1 MWRKPLPEIRQIVER
16 SRHTRGRNQMAIHSV
31 HCPVLG
37 AHVTQVT
44 DLEGAVTRII
54 CTEYDGADRSCRLKM
69 SARESGPLGQWLER
83 VSEDTLD
90 TRSTRC
96 VMLTT

>member
-1 MWRKPLPEIRQIVER
+1 
-16 SRHTRGRNQMAIHSV
+16 MAIRSV
-31 HCPVLG
+31 HCRVLG
-37 AHVTQVT
+37 TYVTQVT
-44 DLEGAVTRII
+44 DLEGAVTRVI
-54 CTEYDGADRSCRLKM
+54 CREYDAPTSSCRLKQ
-69 SARESGPLGQWLER
+69 SARGGGPLSQLLER

>member
-1 MWRKPLPEIRQIVER
+1 
-16 SRHTRGRNQMAIHSV
+16 MAIRSV

-54 CTEYDGADRSCRLKM
+54 CTEYEASDGTCRLKT
-69 SARESGPLGQWLER
+69 SAREGGPLGQLLER
-83 VSEDTLD
+83 VSENTLD
-90 TRSTRC
+90 TRSPRC
-96 VMLTT
+96 VLLTT